1 MRRVD
6 TDCSKSVDC
15 LAFTVAIE
23 TFKDKIVN
31 RYPLSLYPLLN
42 LYNIK
47 ILHHSYIIVLCVLK
61 ILEKVTL
68 SRIIY
73 R

>member
-1 MRRVD
+1 M
-6 TDCSKSVDC
+6 
-15 LAFTVAIE
+15 AIE

-31 RYPLSLYPLLN
+31 RYQLSLYPLLN

-68 SRIIY
+68 LAIFIY